1 MIRREKA
8 ISDPCQGLSRQ
19 RAWRHRLGMRVSGAP
34 GAWGLQGGVRFPWQG
49 RCKAWAVK
57 LPQTATFYS
66 KVGNMVSGG
75 HNITHG
81 ESHGG
86 MPEYQVWRNMK
97 TRCLNPRAPQYK
109 HYGGRGIV
117 IDPTWVKSYLAFLN
131 DMGRRPS
138 PKHSIERK
146 DNNGPYCKSNCVW
159 ATKSQQNGNRRVL

>member
-1 MIRREKA
+1 
-8 ISDPCQGLSRQ
+8 
-19 RAWRHRLGMRVSGAP
+19 
-34 GAWGLQGGVRFPWQG
+34 
-49 RCKAWAVK
+49 
-57 LPQTATFYS
+57 
-66 KVGNMVSGG
+66 MVSGG